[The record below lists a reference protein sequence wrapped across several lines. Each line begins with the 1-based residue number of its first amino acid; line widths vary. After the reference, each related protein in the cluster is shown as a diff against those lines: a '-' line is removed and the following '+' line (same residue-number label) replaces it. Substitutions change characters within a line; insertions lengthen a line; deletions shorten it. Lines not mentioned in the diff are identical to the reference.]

1 MKYKIKKNRPENGT
15 VDRKDIVSIS
25 FLRYYVII
33 KKYLTKDG
41 ETRYMLQAYLGVDPF
56 TGKQKR
62 TTRRGFK
69 TQKEAKK
76 AERELLLSI
85 EENGFTDHSSKPTFK
100 EVADLWLDS
109 YETTVKPTTYQ
120 NTKNYLNAIIEHHF
134 KDIRIESVS
143 VAMMQKIVIKL
154 SKKYVTYLNYLS
166 IINRVFKYAVHLDI
180 VQTNPV
186 DRIIRPK
193 QQKLRKEKIA
203 LIKEELNQFLTL
215 AKNDARPVL
224 YTAWH
229 ILAYT
234 GLRRGELLGLEWS
247 DIDFK
252 NKTISVSKTLVTIN
266 GRLST
271 QKPKTKR
278 SARTIS
284 LDDSTVQV
292 LKDWKL
298 EQKKLFFKF
307 GIKSKDIVITNTKGG
322 YFDFAH
328 FRDELKYF
336 LGKHKLKQFSVHSL
350 RHTHASLLFEAGI
363 EPKTI
368 SDRLG
373 HSNIQTTLDMYTHLN
388 DKQRSDVADRLLK
401 FLEA

>member
-1 MKYKIKKNRPENGT
+1 M
-15 VDRKDIVSIS
+15 
-25 FLRYYVII
+25 I

-76 AERELLLSI
+76 AERELLLSV

-100 EVADLWLDS
+100 EVADLWLES

-143 VAMMQKIVIKL
+143 VSMMQKIVIDL
-154 SKKYVTYLNYLS
+154 SKKYVAYLSQLS

-180 VQTNPV
+180 IQTNPV

-193 QQKLRKEKIA
+193 QQKPRKEKIA
-203 LIKEELNQFLTL
+203 LTKEELKQFLTL
-215 AKNDARPVL
+215 AKKDARPVL

-229 ILAYT
+229 TLAYT

-247 DIDFK
+247 DIDFE
-252 NKTISVSKTLVTIN
+252 NKTISINKTLVTVN
-266 GRLST
+266 GSLYT
-271 QKPKTKR
+271 QSPKTKR
-278 SARTIS
+278 STRTIS
-284 LDDSTVQV
+284 LDDATIQV
-292 LKDWKL
+292 LKNWKL
-298 EQKKLFFKF
+298 EQKKQFFKN
-307 GIKSKDIVITNTKGG
+307 GVKSKDIVITNIKGS
-322 YFDFAH
+322 YLDFAY
-328 FRDELKYF
+328 FREELKKF
-336 LGKHKLKQFSVHSL
+336 LSTHNLKRFSVHSL

-373 HSNIQTTLDMYTHLN
+373 HSNIQTTLNMYTHLN

>member
-1 MKYKIKKNRPENGT
+1 M
-15 VDRKDIVSIS
+15 
-25 FLRYYVII
+25 I

-56 TGKQKR
+56 TGKQRR

-76 AERELLLSI
+76 AERELLLSV

-100 EVADLWLDS
+100 EVADMWLES

-134 KDIRIESVS
+134 KEIRIESVS
-143 VAMMQKIVIKL
+143 VAKMQKIVIEL

-193 QQKLRKEKIA
+193 QQKPRKEKIA
-203 LIKEELNQFLTL
+203 LTKKELNKFLTL
-215 AKNDARPVL
+215 AKKDARPVL

-229 ILAYT
+229 TLAYT

-266 GRLST
+266 GKLST
-271 QKPKTKR
+271 QSPKTKR
-278 SARTIS
+278 SARMIS

-307 GIKSKDIVITNTKGG
+307 GVKSKNIVITNTKGG

-328 FRDELKYF
+328 FRDELKFF

>member
-1 MKYKIKKNRPENGT
+1 M
-15 VDRKDIVSIS
+15 
-25 FLRYYVII
+25 I

-56 TGKQKR
+56 TGKQRR

-76 AERELLLSI
+76 AERELLLSL

-100 EVADLWLDS
+100 EVADLWLES
-109 YETTVKPTTYQ
+109 YETSVKPTTYQ
-120 NTKNYLNAIIEHHF
+120 NTKNYLETIIENHF
-134 KDIRIESVS
+134 KDIRIDSVS
-143 VAMMQKIVIKL
+143 VAMMQKIVIDL
-154 SKKYVTYLNYLS
+154 SKKYVAYLSQLS
-166 IINRVFKYAVHLDI
+166 IINRVFKYAMHLDI
-180 VQTNPV
+180 IQTNPV

-193 QQKLRKEKIA
+193 QQKARKEKTA
-203 LIKEELNQFLTL
+203 LTKEELKQFLTL
-215 AKNDARPVL
+215 AKKDARPVL

-229 ILAYT
+229 TLAYT

-247 DIDFK
+247 DIDFE
-252 NKTISVSKTLVTIN
+252 NKTISVNKTLVTVN
-266 GRLST
+266 GSLYT
-271 QKPKTKR
+271 QSPKTKR
-278 SARTIS
+278 STRTIS
-284 LDDSTVQV
+284 LDDATIQV
-292 LKDWKL
+292 LKNWKL
-298 EQKKLFFKF
+298 EQKKQFFKN
-307 GIKSKDIVITNTKGG
+307 GVKSKDIVITNIKGS
-322 YFDFAH
+322 YLDFAY
-328 FRDELKYF
+328 FRDELKKF
-336 LGKHKLKQFSVHSL
+336 LSAHNLKRFSVHSL

-373 HSNIQTTLDMYTHLN
+373 HSNIQTTLNMYTHLN

>member
-1 MKYKIKKNRPENGT
+1 M
-15 VDRKDIVSIS
+15 
-25 FLRYYVII
+25 I

-56 TGKQKR
+56 TGKQRR

-76 AERELLLSI
+76 AERELLLSV

-100 EVADLWLDS
+100 EVADLWLES

-143 VAMMQKIVIKL
+143 VAMMQEIVIDL
-154 SKKYVTYLNYLS
+154 SKKYVAYLSQLS

-180 VQTNPV
+180 IQTNPV

-193 QQKLRKEKIA
+193 QQKSRKEKIA
-203 LIKEELNQFLTL
+203 LTKEELKQFLTL
-215 AKNDARPVL
+215 AKKDARPVL

-229 ILAYT
+229 TLAYT

-247 DIDFK
+247 DIDFE
-252 NKTISVSKTLVTIN
+252 NKTMAVNKTLVTVN
-266 GRLST
+266 GSLYT
-271 QKPKTKR
+271 QSPKTKR
-278 SARTIS
+278 STRTIS
-284 LDDSTVQV
+284 LDDATIQV
-292 LKDWKL
+292 LKNWRL
-298 EQKKLFFKF
+298 EQKKQFFKN
-307 GIKSKDIVITNTKGG
+307 GVKSTNIVITNIKGS
-322 YFDFAH
+322 YLDFAY
-328 FRDELKYF
+328 FRDELKKF
-336 LGKHKLKQFSVHSL
+336 LSTHNLKQFSVHSL

-373 HSNIQTTLDMYTHLN
+373 HSNIQTTLNMYTHLN

>member
-1 MKYKIKKNRPENGT
+1 M
-15 VDRKDIVSIS
+15 
-25 FLRYYVII
+25 
-33 KKYLTKDG
+33 
-41 ETRYMLQAYLGVDPF
+41 
-56 TGKQKR
+56 
-62 TTRRGFK
+62 
-69 TQKEAKK
+69 
-76 AERELLLSI
+76 
-85 EENGFTDHSSKPTFK
+85 
-100 EVADLWLDS
+100 
-109 YETTVKPTTYQ
+109 KPTTYQ

-134 KDIRIESVS
+134 KDIRIESMS
-143 VAMMQKIVIKL
+143 VVKMQKIVIEL

-166 IINRVFKYAVHLDI
+166 IINRIFKYAVHLDI

-193 QQKLRKEKIA
+193 QQKPRKEKIA
-203 LIKEELNQFLTL
+203 LTKKELNKFLTL
-215 AKNDARPVL
+215 AKKDARPVQ

-229 ILAYT
+229 TLAYT

-266 GRLST
+266 GKLST
-271 QKPKTKR
+271 QSPKTKR
-278 SARTIS
+278 STRTIS
-284 LDDSTVQV
+284 LDDSTVQI

-298 EQKKLFFKF
+298 EQKKIFFKH
-307 GIKSKDIVITNTKGG
+307 GIKSKKIVITNTKGG

>member
-1 MKYKIKKNRPENGT
+1 
-15 VDRKDIVSIS
+15 
-25 FLRYYVII
+25 
-33 KKYLTKDG
+33 
-41 ETRYMLQAYLGVDPF
+41 MLQAYLGVDPF
-56 TGKQKR
+56 TGKQRR

-76 AERELLLSI
+76 AERELLLSV

-100 EVADLWLDS
+100 EVSDLWLES

-143 VAMMQKIVIKL
+143 VAMMQKIVIDL
-154 SKKYVTYLNYLS
+154 SKKYVAYLSQLS

-180 VQTNPV
+180 IQTNPV

-193 QQKLRKEKIA
+193 QQKSRKEKIA
-203 LIKEELNQFLTL
+203 LTKEELKQFLTL
-215 AKNDARPVL
+215 AKKDARPVL

-229 ILAYT
+229 TLAYT

-247 DIDFK
+247 DIDFE
-252 NKTISVSKTLVTIN
+252 NKTISINKTLVTVN
-266 GRLST
+266 GSLYT
-271 QKPKTKR
+271 QSPKTKR
-278 SARTIS
+278 STRTIS
-284 LDDSTVQV
+284 LDDATIQV
-292 LKDWKL
+292 LKNWKL
-298 EQKKLFFKF
+298 EQKKQFFKN
-307 GIKSKDIVITNTKGG
+307 GVKSKDIVITNIKGS
-322 YFDFAH
+322 YLDFAY
-328 FRDELKYF
+328 FREELKKF
-336 LGKHKLKQFSVHSL
+336 LSTHNLKRFSVHSL

-373 HSNIQTTLDMYTHLN
+373 HSNIQTTLNMYTHLN

>member
-1 MKYKIKKNRPENGT
+1 M
-15 VDRKDIVSIS
+15 
-25 FLRYYVII
+25 I

-100 EVADLWLDS
+100 EVANLWLES

-120 NTKNYLNAIIEHHF
+120 NTKNYLNAIIDNYF

-143 VAMMQKIVIKL
+143 VAMMQKIVIEL
-154 SKKYVTYLNYLS
+154 SKKYVAYLSQLS

-180 VQTNPV
+180 IQTNPV

-193 QQKLRKEKIA
+193 QQSPRKEKIA
-203 LIKEELNQFLTL
+203 LTKEELNQFLTL
-215 AKNDARPVL
+215 AKKDARPVL

-229 ILAYT
+229 TLAYT

-247 DIDFK
+247 DIDFE
-252 NKTISVSKTLVTIN
+252 NKTISIDKTLVTVN
-266 GRLST
+266 GSLYT
-271 QKPKTKR
+271 QSPKTKR
-278 SARTIS
+278 STRTIS
-284 LDDSTVQV
+284 LDNATIQI

-298 EQKKLFFKF
+298 EQKKLFFKH
-307 GIKSKDIVITNTKGG
+307 GVKSRNIVITNIKGSYLDFT
-322 YFDFAH
+322 YF
-328 FRDELKYF
+328 REELKKF
-336 LGKHKLKQFSVHSL
+336 LITHNLKRFSVHSL

-363 EPKTI
+363 EPKII

-373 HSNIQTTLDMYTHLN
+373 HSNIQTTLNMYTHLN

-401 FLEA
+401 FLKA

>member
-1 MKYKIKKNRPENGT
+1 M
-15 VDRKDIVSIS
+15 
-25 FLRYYVII
+25 I

-56 TGKQKR
+56 TGKQRR

-76 AERELLLSI
+76 AERELLLSV
-85 EENGFTDHSSKPTFK
+85 EENGFTDYTSKPTFK
-100 EVADLWLDS
+100 EVADLWLES

-120 NTKNYLNAIIEHHF
+120 NTKNYLEAIVEHHF
-134 KDIRIESVS
+134 KDVRIESVS
-143 VAMMQKIVIKL
+143 VAMMQKIVIEL
-154 SKKYVTYLNYLS
+154 SKKYVAYLNYLS
-166 IINRVFKYAVHLDI
+166 IVNRVFKYAMHLDI

-193 QQKLRKEKIA
+193 QQKARKEKIA
-203 LIKEELNQFLTL
+203 LTKEELNKFLTL
-215 AKNDARPVL
+215 AKEDARPVL

-229 ILAYT
+229 KLAYT

-271 QKPKTKR
+271 QSPKTKR

-298 EQKKLFFKF
+298 EQKKLFFKN
-307 GIKSKDIVITNTKGG
+307 GVKSQNIVITNTKGG

-388 DKQRSDVADRLLK
+388 DRQRSDVADRLLK

>member
-1 MKYKIKKNRPENGT
+1 M
-15 VDRKDIVSIS
+15 
-25 FLRYYVII
+25 I

-56 TGKQKR
+56 TGKQRR

-76 AERELLLSI
+76 AERELLLSV
-85 EENGFTDHSSKPTFK
+85 EENGFTDRSSKPTFK
-100 EVADLWLDS
+100 EVADLWLES

-120 NTKNYLNAIIEHHF
+120 NTKNYLNAIIENHF
-134 KDIRIESVS
+134 KEIRIESVS
-143 VAMMQKIVIKL
+143 VTMMQKIVIDL
-154 SKKYVTYLNYLS
+154 SKKYVAYLSQLS
-166 IINRVFKYAVHLDI
+166 IINRVFKYALHLDI
-180 VQTNPV
+180 IQTNPV

-193 QQKLRKEKIA
+193 QQKPRKEKIA
-203 LIKEELNQFLTL
+203 LTKEELNQFLTL
-215 AKNDARPVL
+215 AKKDARPVL

-229 ILAYT
+229 TLAYT

-247 DIDFK
+247 DIDFE
-252 NKTISVSKTLVTIN
+252 NKTMSVNKTLVTVN
-266 GRLST
+266 GSLYT
-271 QKPKTKR
+271 QSPKTKR
-278 SARTIS
+278 STRTIS
-284 LDDSTVQV
+284 LDDATIQV
-292 LKDWKL
+292 LKNWKL
-298 EQKKLFFKF
+298 EQKKQFFKN
-307 GIKSKDIVITNTKGG
+307 GVKSTDIVITNIKGS
-322 YFDFAH
+322 YLDFAY
-328 FRDELKYF
+328 FRDELKKF
-336 LGKHKLKQFSVHSL
+336 LSTHNLKQFSVHSL

-373 HSNIQTTLDMYTHLN
+373 HSNIQTTLNMYTHLN

>member
-1 MKYKIKKNRPENGT
+1 M
-15 VDRKDIVSIS
+15 
-25 FLRYYVII
+25 I
-33 KKYLTKDG
+33 KKYFTKDG

-76 AERELLLSI
+76 AERELLLSV

-100 EVADLWLDS
+100 EVADLWLES

-143 VAMMQKIVIKL
+143 VAMMQKIVIDL
-154 SKKYVTYLNYLS
+154 SKKYVAYLSQLS

-180 VQTNPV
+180 IQTNPV

-193 QQKLRKEKIA
+193 QQKSRKEKIA
-203 LIKEELNQFLTL
+203 LTKEELKQFLTL
-215 AKNDARPVL
+215 AKKDARPVL

-229 ILAYT
+229 TLAYT

-247 DIDFK
+247 DIDFE
-252 NKTISVSKTLVTIN
+252 NKTISINKTLVTVN
-266 GRLST
+266 GSLYT
-271 QKPKTKR
+271 QSPKTKR
-278 SARTIS
+278 STRTIS
-284 LDDSTVQV
+284 LDDATIQV
-292 LKDWKL
+292 LKNWKL
-298 EQKKLFFKF
+298 EQKKQFFKN
-307 GIKSKDIVITNTKGG
+307 GVKSKDIVITNIKGS
-322 YFDFAH
+322 YLDFAY
-328 FRDELKYF
+328 FREELKKF
-336 LGKHKLKQFSVHSL
+336 LSTHNLKRFSVHSL

-373 HSNIQTTLDMYTHLN
+373 HSNIQTTLNMYTHLN

>member
-1 MKYKIKKNRPENGT
+1 M
-15 VDRKDIVSIS
+15 
-25 FLRYYVII
+25 I

-56 TGKQKR
+56 TGKQRR

-76 AERELLLSI
+76 AERELLLSV

-100 EVADLWLDS
+100 EVADLWLES

-120 NTKNYLNAIIEHHF
+120 NTKNYLNAIIEYHF

-143 VAMMQKIVIKL
+143 VAMMQKIVIDL
-154 SKKYVTYLNYLS
+154 SKKYVAYLSQLS

-180 VQTNPV
+180 IQTNPV

-193 QQKLRKEKIA
+193 QQKPRKEKIA
-203 LIKEELNQFLTL
+203 LTKKELKQFLTL
-215 AKNDARPVL
+215 AKKDARPVL

-229 ILAYT
+229 TLAYT

-247 DIDFK
+247 DIDFE
-252 NKTISVSKTLVTIN
+252 NKTISVNKTLVTVN
-266 GRLST
+266 GSLYT
-271 QKPKTKR
+271 QSPKTKR
-278 SARTIS
+278 STRTIS
-284 LDDSTVQV
+284 LDDATIQV
-292 LKDWKL
+292 LKNWKL
-298 EQKKLFFKF
+298 EQKKQFFKN
-307 GIKSKDIVITNTKGG
+307 GVKSKDIVITNIKGS
-322 YFDFAH
+322 YLDFAY
-328 FRDELKYF
+328 FRDELKKF
-336 LGKHKLKQFSVHSL
+336 LSTHNLKRFSVHSL

-373 HSNIQTTLDMYTHLN
+373 HSNIQTTLNMYTHLN

>member
-1 MKYKIKKNRPENGT
+1 M
-15 VDRKDIVSIS
+15 
-25 FLRYYVII
+25 I

-56 TGKQKR
+56 TGKQRR

-76 AERELLLSI
+76 AERELLLSV
-85 EENGFTDHSSKPTFK
+85 EENGFTDNSSKPTFK
-100 EVADLWLDS
+100 EVADLWLES

-120 NTKNYLNAIIEHHF
+120 NTKNYLNAIIENHF
-134 KDIRIESVS
+134 KEIRIDSVS
-143 VAMMQKIVIKL
+143 VAEMQKIVIEL

-180 VQTNPV
+180 IQTNPV

-193 QQKLRKEKIA
+193 QQKPRKEKIA
-203 LIKEELNQFLTL
+203 LTKEELNKFLTL
-215 AKNDARPVL
+215 AKKDARPVL

-229 ILAYT
+229 TLAYT

-252 NKTISVSKTLVTIN
+252 NKTVSVSKTLVTIN
-266 GRLST
+266 GKLST
-271 QKPKTKR
+271 QSPKTKR

-284 LDDSTVQV
+284 LDDSTVQI
-292 LKDWKL
+292 LKEWKL
-298 EQKKLFFKF
+298 EQKKLFFKY
-307 GIKSKDIVITNTKGG
+307 GVKPTNIVITNTKGG

-328 FRDELKYF
+328 FRDELRYF

>member
-1 MKYKIKKNRPENGT
+1 M
-15 VDRKDIVSIS
+15 
-25 FLRYYVII
+25 I
-33 KKYLTKDG
+33 KKYQTKDG

-76 AERELLLSI
+76 AERELLLSV
-85 EENGFTDHSSKPTFK
+85 EDNGFTDHSSKPTFK
-100 EVADLWLDS
+100 EVADIWLES

-120 NTKNYLNAIIEHHF
+120 NTKNYLEAIIENHF
-134 KDIRIESVS
+134 KDIRIES
-143 VAMMQKIVIKL
+143 
-154 SKKYVTYLNYLS
+154 VTYLNYLS

-180 VQTNPV
+180 IQTNPV

-193 QQKLRKEKIA
+193 QQKPRKEKLA
-203 LIKEELNQFLTL
+203 LTKKELNKFLTL

-229 ILAYT
+229 TLAYT

-266 GRLST
+266 GKLST
-271 QKPKTKR
+271 QSPKTKR

-284 LDDSTVQV
+284 LDDSTVQI

-298 EQKKLFFKF
+298 EQKKLFFKY
-307 GIKSKDIVITNTKGG
+307 GVKSKNIVITNTKGG

-328 FRDELKYF
+328 FRDELRYF
-336 LGKHKLKQFSVHSL
+336 LGKHKLKQFSVHNL

-388 DKQRSDVADRLLK
+388 DRQRSDVADRLLK

>member
-1 MKYKIKKNRPENGT
+1 M
-15 VDRKDIVSIS
+15 
-25 FLRYYVII
+25 I

-56 TGKQKR
+56 TGKQRR

-76 AERELLLSI
+76 AERELLLSV

-100 EVADLWLDS
+100 EVADMWLES

-120 NTKNYLNAIIEHHF
+120 NTKNYLNAIVENHF
-134 KDIRIESVS
+134 KEIRIESVS
-143 VAMMQKIVIKL
+143 VAMMQKIVIDL
-154 SKKYVTYLNYLS
+154 SKKYVAYLSQLS

-180 VQTNPV
+180 IQTNPV

-193 QQKLRKEKIA
+193 QQKPRKEKIA
-203 LIKEELNQFLTL
+203 LTKEELKQFLTL
-215 AKNDARPVL
+215 AKKDARPVL

-229 ILAYT
+229 TLAYT

-247 DIDFK
+247 DIDFE
-252 NKTISVSKTLVTIN
+252 NKTISVNKTLVTVN
-266 GRLST
+266 GSLYT
-271 QKPKTKR
+271 QSPKTKR
-278 SARTIS
+278 STRTIS
-284 LDDSTVQV
+284 LDDATIQI
-292 LKDWKL
+292 LKNWKL
-298 EQKKLFFKF
+298 EQKKQFFKN
-307 GIKSKDIVITNTKGG
+307 GVKSKDIVITNIKGN
-322 YFDFAH
+322 YLDFAY
-328 FRDELKYF
+328 FRDELKKF
-336 LGKHKLKQFSVHSL
+336 LSTHNLKRFSVHSL

-388 DKQRSDVADRLLK
+388 DRQRSDVADRLLK

>member
-1 MKYKIKKNRPENGT
+1 M
-15 VDRKDIVSIS
+15 
-25 FLRYYVII
+25 I

-41 ETRYMLQAYLGVDPF
+41 ETRYMLQAYLGVDSF
-56 TGKQKR
+56 TGKQRR
-62 TTRRGFK
+62 TTRRRFK

-85 EENGFTDHSSKPTFK
+85 EENGFTDHSSKQTFK
-100 EVADLWLDS
+100 EVADLWLES
-109 YETTVKPTTYQ
+109 YETTVKPTTYK
-120 NTKNYLNAIIEHHF
+120 NTKKYLNAIIEHHF
-134 KDIRIESVS
+134 KGIRIESVS
-143 VAMMQKIVIKL
+143 VAMMQKIVIEL

-180 VQTNPV
+180 IQTNPV
-186 DRIIRPK
+186 DRITRPK
-193 QQKLRKEKIA
+193 QQKTRKEKIA
-203 LIKEELNQFLTL
+203 LTKEELNQFLTL
-215 AKNDARPVL
+215 AKEDARPVL

-229 ILAYT
+229 TLAYT

-266 GRLST
+266 GKLST
-271 QKPKTKR
+271 QTPKTKR

-298 EQKKLFFKF
+298 EQKKLFFKY
-307 GIKSKDIVITNTKGG
+307 GVKSKNIVITNTKGG
-322 YFDFAH
+322 HFDFAH
-328 FRDELKYF
+328 FRDELRYF
-336 LGKHKLKQFSVHSL
+336 LGKHKLKQFNVHSL

-373 HSNIQTTLDMYTHLN
+373 HSNIQATLDMYTHLN

>member
-1 MKYKIKKNRPENGT
+1 M
-15 VDRKDIVSIS
+15 
-25 FLRYYVII
+25 I

-76 AERELLLSI
+76 AERELLLSV
-85 EENGFTDHSSKPTFK
+85 EENGFADHSSKPTFK
-100 EVADLWLDS
+100 EVANLWLES

-143 VAMMQKIVIKL
+143 VAKMQKIVIEL

-180 VQTNPV
+180 IQTNPV

-193 QQKLRKEKIA
+193 QQKPRKEKIA
-203 LIKEELNQFLTL
+203 LTKKELNKFLTL
-215 AKNDARPVL
+215 AKKDARPVL

-229 ILAYT
+229 TLAYT

-247 DIDFK
+247 DVDFK

-266 GRLST
+266 GKLST
-271 QKPKTKR
+271 QSPKTKR

-284 LDDSTVQV
+284 LDDSTVQI

-298 EQKKLFFKF
+298 EQKKLFFKY
-307 GIKSKDIVITNTKGG
+307 GVKSKDIVITNTKGG
-322 YFDFAH
+322 CFDFAH
-328 FRDELKYF
+328 FRDELRYF

>member
-1 MKYKIKKNRPENGT
+1 M
-15 VDRKDIVSIS
+15 
-25 FLRYYVII
+25 I

-56 TGKQKR
+56 SGKQRR

-76 AERELLLSI
+76 AERELLLSV
-85 EENGFTDHSSKPTFK
+85 EENGFIDRSSKPTFK
-100 EVADLWLDS
+100 EVADLWLES

-120 NTKNYLNAIIEHHF
+120 NTKNYLEAIVENHF

-143 VAMMQKIVIKL
+143 VAMMQKIVIEL

-193 QQKLRKEKIA
+193 QQKPRKEKIA
-203 LIKEELNQFLTL
+203 LTKEELNKFLTL

-229 ILAYT
+229 TLAYT

-252 NKTISVSKTLVTIN
+252 NKTVSVSKTLVTIN
-266 GRLST
+266 GKLST
-271 QKPKTKR
+271 QSPKTKR

-284 LDDSTVQV
+284 LDDSTVQI

-298 EQKKLFFKF
+298 EQKKLFFKY
-307 GIKSKDIVITNTKGG
+307 GVKSKNIVITNTKGG

-328 FRDELKYF
+328 FRDELRYF

>member
-1 MKYKIKKNRPENGT
+1 M
-15 VDRKDIVSIS
+15 
-25 FLRYYVII
+25 I

-56 TGKQKR
+56 TGKQRR

-76 AERELLLSI
+76 AERELLLSV

-100 EVADLWLDS
+100 EVSDLWLES

-143 VAMMQKIVIKL
+143 VAMMQKIVIDL
-154 SKKYVTYLNYLS
+154 SKKYVAYLSQLS

-180 VQTNPV
+180 IQTNPV

-193 QQKLRKEKIA
+193 QQKSRKEKIA
-203 LIKEELNQFLTL
+203 LTKEELKQFLTL
-215 AKNDARPVL
+215 AKKDARPVL

-229 ILAYT
+229 TLAYT

-247 DIDFK
+247 DIDFE
-252 NKTISVSKTLVTIN
+252 NKTISINKTLVTVN
-266 GRLST
+266 GSLYT
-271 QKPKTKR
+271 QSPKTKR
-278 SARTIS
+278 STRTIS
-284 LDDSTVQV
+284 LDDATIQV
-292 LKDWKL
+292 LKNWKL
-298 EQKKLFFKF
+298 EQKKQFFKN
-307 GIKSKDIVITNTKGG
+307 GVKSKDIVITNIKGS
-322 YFDFAH
+322 YLDFAY
-328 FRDELKYF
+328 FREELKKF
-336 LGKHKLKQFSVHSL
+336 LSTHNLKRFSVHSL

-373 HSNIQTTLDMYTHLN
+373 HSNIQTTLNMYTHLN

>member
-1 MKYKIKKNRPENGT
+1 
-15 VDRKDIVSIS
+15 
-25 FLRYYVII
+25 
-33 KKYLTKDG
+33 
-41 ETRYMLQAYLGVDPF
+41 MLQAYLGVDPF

-76 AERELLLSI
+76 AKRELLLSV

-100 EVADLWLDS
+100 EVADLWLES

-120 NTKNYLNAIIEHHF
+120 NTKNYLEAIIENHF

-143 VAMMQKIVIKL
+143 VAMMQKIVIEL
-154 SKKYVTYLNYLS
+154 SKKYIAYLNYMS
-166 IINRVFKYAVHLDI
+166 IINRVFKYAMHLDI
-180 VQTNPV
+180 IQTNPV

-193 QQKLRKEKIA
+193 QQKPRKEKIA
-203 LIKEELNQFLTL
+203 LTKEELNQFLKL
-215 AKNDARPVL
+215 AKKDAKPVL

-229 ILAYT
+229 TLAYT

-247 DIDFK
+247 DIDFE
-252 NKTISVSKTLVTIN
+252 NKTISINRTLVSIN
-266 GRLST
+266 GKLSVQT
-271 QKPKTKR
+271 PKTKR
-278 SARTIS
+278 STRTIS
-284 LDDSTVQV
+284 LDDSTVQI

-298 EQKKLFFKF
+298 EQKKLFFKH
-307 GIKSKDIVITNTKGG
+307 GIKSRNIVITNTVGG
-322 YFDFAH
+322 YFDFAN
-328 FRDELKYF
+328 FRDDLQTF
-336 LGKHKLKQFSVHSL
+336 ISKHKLKQFSVHSL

>member
-1 MKYKIKKNRPENGT
+1 M
-15 VDRKDIVSIS
+15 
-25 FLRYYVII
+25 I
-33 KKYLTKDG
+33 KKYITKDG

-56 TGKQKR
+56 TGKQRR

-76 AERELLLSI
+76 AERELLLSV
-85 EENGFTDHSSKPTFK
+85 EENGFTDRSSKPTFK
-100 EVADLWLDS
+100 EVADLWLES

-120 NTKNYLNAIIEHHF
+120 NTKNYLNAIIENHF
-134 KDIRIESVS
+134 KEIRIESVS
-143 VAMMQKIVIKL
+143 VAMMQKIVIEL
-154 SKKYVTYLNYLS
+154 SKKYIAYLNYMS
-166 IINRVFKYAVHLDI
+166 IINRVFKYAMHLDI
-180 VQTNPV
+180 IQTNPV

-193 QQKLRKEKIA
+193 QQKPRKEKIA
-203 LIKEELNQFLTL
+203 LTKEELNQFLTL
-215 AKNDARPVL
+215 AKKDARSVL

-229 ILAYT
+229 TLVYT

-247 DIDFK
+247 DIDFE
-252 NKTISVSKTLVTIN
+252 NKTISVNKTLVTVN
-266 GRLST
+266 GSLYT
-271 QKPKTKR
+271 QSPKTKR
-278 SARTIS
+278 STRTIS

-292 LKDWKL
+292 LKNWKL
-298 EQKKLFFKF
+298 EQKKQFFKN
-307 GIKSKDIVITNTKGG
+307 GVKSTNIVITNIKGS
-322 YFDFAH
+322 YLDFAY
-328 FRDELKYF
+328 FRDELKKF
-336 LGKHKLKQFSVHSL
+336 LSTHNLKQFSVHSL

-373 HSNIQTTLDMYTHLN
+373 HSNIQTTLNMYTHLN

>member
-1 MKYKIKKNRPENGT
+1 M
-15 VDRKDIVSIS
+15 
-25 FLRYYVII
+25 I

-69 TQKEAKK
+69 TQKEARK

-100 EVADLWLDS
+100 EVADLWLES

-120 NTKNYLNAIIEHHF
+120 NTKNYLNAIVEHHF

-143 VAMMQKIVIKL
+143 VAMMQKIVIEL
-154 SKKYVTYLNYLS
+154 SKKYIAYLNYMS
-166 IINRVFKYAVHLDI
+166 IINRVFKYAMHLDI
-180 VQTNPV
+180 IQTNPV

-193 QQKLRKEKIA
+193 QQKARKEKIA
-203 LIKEELNQFLTL
+203 LTKEELNQFLKL
-215 AKNDARPVL
+215 AKKDAKLVL

-229 ILAYT
+229 TLAYT

-247 DIDFK
+247 DVDFK
-252 NKTISVSKTLVTIN
+252 NKTISINRTLVSIN
-266 GRLST
+266 GRLSVQT
-271 QKPKTKR
+271 PKTKR
-278 SARTIS
+278 STRTIS
-284 LDDSTVQV
+284 LDDSTVQI
-292 LKDWKL
+292 LKNWKL
-298 EQKKLFFKF
+298 EQKKLFFKH
-307 GIKSKDIVITNTKGG
+307 GIKLKNIVITNTVGG
-322 YFDFAH
+322 YFDFAN
-328 FRDELKYF
+328 FRDDLQCF
-336 LGKHKLKQFSVHSL
+336 IRKHKLKQFSVHSL

-388 DKQRSDVADRLLK
+388 DRQRSDVADRLLK

>member
-1 MKYKIKKNRPENGT
+1 
-15 VDRKDIVSIS
+15 
-25 FLRYYVII
+25 
-33 KKYLTKDG
+33 
-41 ETRYMLQAYLGVDPF
+41 MLQAYLGVDPF
-56 TGKQKR
+56 TGKQRR

-76 AERELLLSI
+76 AERELLLSV
-85 EENGFTDHSSKPTFK
+85 EEDGFTDHYSKPTFK
-100 EVADLWLDS
+100 EVADLWLES

-120 NTKNYLNAIIEHHF
+120 NTKNYLNAIIENHF
-134 KDIRIESVS
+134 KEIRIESVS
-143 VAMMQKIVIKL
+143 VAKMQKIVIEL

-180 VQTNPV
+180 IQTNPV

-193 QQKLRKEKIA
+193 QQKPRKEKIA
-203 LIKEELNQFLTL
+203 LTKKELNKFLAL
-215 AKNDARPVL
+215 AKKDARPVL

-229 ILAYT
+229 TLAYT

-247 DIDFK
+247 DVDFK

-266 GRLST
+266 GKLST
-271 QKPKTKR
+271 QSPKTKR

-298 EQKKLFFKF
+298 EQKKLFFKL
-307 GIKSKDIVITNTKGG
+307 GVKSKNIVITNTKGG

>member
-1 MKYKIKKNRPENGT
+1 M
-15 VDRKDIVSIS
+15 
-25 FLRYYVII
+25 I

-56 TGKQKR
+56 TGKQRR

-69 TQKEAKK
+69 TQKEAKR
-76 AERELLLSI
+76 AERELLLSV

-100 EVADLWLDS
+100 EVADLWLES

-143 VAMMQKIVIKL
+143 VAMMQKIVIDL
-154 SKKYVTYLNYLS
+154 SKKYVAYLSQLS

-180 VQTNPV
+180 IQTNPV

-193 QQKLRKEKIA
+193 QQKSRKEKIA
-203 LIKEELNQFLTL
+203 LTKEELKQFLTL
-215 AKNDARPVL
+215 AKKDARPVL

-229 ILAYT
+229 TLAYT

-247 DIDFK
+247 DIDFE
-252 NKTISVSKTLVTIN
+252 NKTISINKTLVTVN
-266 GRLST
+266 GSLYT
-271 QKPKTKR
+271 QSPKTKR
-278 SARTIS
+278 STRTIS
-284 LDDSTVQV
+284 LDDATIQV
-292 LKDWKL
+292 LKNWKL
-298 EQKKLFFKF
+298 EQKKQFFKN
-307 GIKSKDIVITNTKGG
+307 GVKSKDIVITNIKGS
-322 YFDFAH
+322 YLDFAY
-328 FRDELKYF
+328 FREELKKF
-336 LGKHKLKQFSVHSL
+336 LSTHNLKRFSVHSL

-373 HSNIQTTLDMYTHLN
+373 HSNIQTTLNMYTHLN

>member
-1 MKYKIKKNRPENGT
+1 M
-15 VDRKDIVSIS
+15 
-25 FLRYYVII
+25 I

-56 TGKQKR
+56 TGKQRR

-76 AERELLLSI
+76 AERELLLSV
-85 EENGFTDHSSKPTFK
+85 EENGFTDYSSKPTFK
-100 EVADLWLDS
+100 EVADLWLES

-120 NTKNYLNAIIEHHF
+120 NTKNYLNAIIENHF
-134 KDIRIESVS
+134 KEIRIESVS
-143 VAMMQKIVIKL
+143 VSEMQKIVIEL

-180 VQTNPV
+180 IQTNPV

-193 QQKLRKEKIA
+193 QQKPRKEKIA
-203 LIKEELNQFLTL
+203 LTKEELNKFLTL
-215 AKNDARPVL
+215 AKKDARPVL

-229 ILAYT
+229 TLAYT

-252 NKTISVSKTLVTIN
+252 NKTVSVSKTLVTIN
-266 GRLST
+266 GKLST
-271 QKPKTKR
+271 QSPKTKR

-298 EQKKLFFKF
+298 EQKKLFFKL
-307 GIKSKDIVITNTKGG
+307 GVKSKNIVITNTKGG
-322 YFDFAH
+322 HFDFAH
-328 FRDELKYF
+328 FRDELRYF

-350 RHTHASLLFEAGI
+350 RHTHASILFEAGI

-388 DKQRSDVADRLLK
+388 DRQRSDVADRLLK

>member
-1 MKYKIKKNRPENGT
+1 M
-15 VDRKDIVSIS
+15 
-25 FLRYYVII
+25 I

-56 TGKQKR
+56 TGKQRR

-100 EVADLWLDS
+100 EVADLWLES

-120 NTKNYLNAIIEHHF
+120 NTKNYLEALVEHHF
-134 KDIRIESVS
+134 KDVRIESVS
-143 VAMMQKIVIKL
+143 VAMMQKIVIDL
-154 SKKYVTYLNYLS
+154 SKKYVAYLNYLS
-166 IINRVFKYAVHLDI
+166 IVNRVFKYAMHLDI
-180 VQTNPV
+180 IQTNPV

-193 QQKLRKEKIA
+193 QQNARKEKIA
-203 LIKEELNQFLTL
+203 LTKEELNKFIKL
-215 AKNDARPVL
+215 AKEDAKPVL
-224 YTAWH
+224 YAAWH
-229 ILAYT
+229 TLAYT

-252 NKTISVSKTLVTIN
+252 NKTISINRTLVSIN
-266 GRLST
+266 GRLSV
-271 QKPKTKR
+271 QSPKTKR
-278 SARTIS
+278 STRTIS
-284 LDDSTVQV
+284 LDDSTVQI

-298 EQKKLFFKF
+298 EQKKTFFKN
-307 GIKSKDIVITNTKGG
+307 GIKSRNIVITNTVGG
-322 YFDFAH
+322 YFDFGN
-328 FRDELKYF
+328 FREDLKTF
-336 LGKHKLKQFSVHSL
+336 ISKHKLKQFSVHSL

-388 DKQRSDVADRLLK
+388 DRQRSDVADRLLK

>member
-1 MKYKIKKNRPENGT
+1 M
-15 VDRKDIVSIS
+15 
-25 FLRYYVII
+25 I

-76 AERELLLSI
+76 AERELLLSV

-100 EVADLWLDS
+100 EVTDLWLES

-120 NTKNYLNAIIEHHF
+120 NTKNYLNAIIENHF
-134 KDIRIESVS
+134 KEIRIESVS
-143 VAMMQKIVIKL
+143 VAMMQKIVIDL
-154 SKKYVTYLNYLS
+154 SKKYVAYLSQLS

-180 VQTNPV
+180 IQTNPV

-193 QQKLRKEKIA
+193 QQKSRKEKIA
-203 LIKEELNQFLTL
+203 LTKEELNQFLTL
-215 AKNDARPVL
+215 AKKDARPVL

-229 ILAYT
+229 TLAYT

-247 DIDFK
+247 DIDFE
-252 NKTISVSKTLVTIN
+252 NKTISVNKTLVTVN
-266 GRLST
+266 GSLYT
-271 QKPKTKR
+271 QSPKTKR
-278 SARTIS
+278 STRTIS

-292 LKDWKL
+292 LKNWKL
-298 EQKKLFFKF
+298 EQKKQFFKN
-307 GIKSKDIVITNTKGG
+307 GVKSKDIVITNIKGS
-322 YFDFAH
+322 YLDFAY
-328 FRDELKYF
+328 FRDELKKF
-336 LGKHKLKQFSVHSL
+336 LSTHNLKRFSVHSL

-373 HSNIQTTLDMYTHLN
+373 HSNIQTTLNMYTHLN

>member
-1 MKYKIKKNRPENGT
+1 M
-15 VDRKDIVSIS
+15 
-25 FLRYYVII
+25 I

-41 ETRYMLQAYLGVDPF
+41 ETRYMLQAYLGVDPL
-56 TGKQKR
+56 TGKQRR

-85 EENGFTDHSSKPTFK
+85 EENGFTDRSSKPTFK
-100 EVADLWLDS
+100 EVADLWLES

-120 NTKNYLNAIIEHHF
+120 NTKNYLEAIIENHF
-134 KDIRIESVS
+134 KDIRLESVS
-143 VAMMQKIVIKL
+143 VAMMQKIVIDL
-154 SKKYVTYLNYLS
+154 SKKYVAYLSQLS

-180 VQTNPV
+180 IQTNPV

-193 QQKLRKEKIA
+193 QQKSRKEKIA
-203 LIKEELNQFLTL
+203 LTKEELKQFLTL
-215 AKNDARPVL
+215 AKKDARPVL

-229 ILAYT
+229 TLAYT

-247 DIDFK
+247 DIDFE
-252 NKTISVSKTLVTIN
+252 NKTISVNKTLVTVN
-266 GRLST
+266 GSLYT
-271 QKPKTKR
+271 QSPKTKR
-278 SARTIS
+278 STRTIS
-284 LDDSTVQV
+284 LDDSTIQV
-292 LKDWKL
+292 LKNWKL
-298 EQKKLFFKF
+298 EQKKQFFKN
-307 GIKSKDIVITNTKGG
+307 GVKSKDIVITNIKGS
-322 YFDFAH
+322 YLDFAY
-328 FRDELKYF
+328 FRDELKKF
-336 LGKHKLKQFSVHSL
+336 LSTHNLKRFSVHSL

-373 HSNIQTTLDMYTHLN
+373 HSNIQTTLNMYTHLN

>member
-1 MKYKIKKNRPENGT
+1 M
-15 VDRKDIVSIS
+15 
-25 FLRYYVII
+25 I

-100 EVADLWLDS
+100 EVADLWLES

-120 NTKNYLNAIIEHHF
+120 NTRKYLNILIKDYF
-134 KDIRIESVS
+134 SDIRIESISVS
-143 VAMMQKIVIKL
+143 MMQQIVLKL
-154 SKKYVTYLNYLS
+154 SKRYTAYSLYLS
-166 IINRVFKYAVHLDI
+166 VVNRVFKFAISLGI

-193 QQKLRKEKIA
+193 QQPPKSEKIA
-203 LIKEELNQFLTL
+203 LTKEELNQFLTL
-215 AKNDARPVL
+215 AKEHARPVL
-224 YTAWH
+224 YAAWH
-229 ILAYT
+229 TLAYT
-234 GLRRGELLGLEWS
+234 GLRKGELLGLEWS
-247 DIDFK
+247 DIDLD
-252 NKTISVSKTLVTIN
+252 NKVISVQHNLVMVN
-266 GRLST
+266 GKYRIQS
-271 QKPKTKR
+271 PKTRKSIR
-278 SARTIS
+278 KITI
-284 LDDSTVQV
+284 DDITASV
-292 LKDWKL
+292 LKSWKL
-298 EQKKLFFKF
+298 EQKKLFFKNGVKNSNIVF
-307 GIKSKDIVITNTKGG
+307 SGSSGEYLDKS
-322 YFDFAH
+322 H
-328 FRDELKYF
+328 FRVSLKKF
-336 LGKHKLKQFSVHSL
+336 LKRYDLPAITVHGL
-350 RHTHASLLFEAGI
+350 RHTHASLLFEAGV

-373 HSNIQTTLDMYTHLN
+373 HANIQTTLDMYTHLN
-388 DKQRSDVADRLLK
+388 DNQRSDVADRLLK

>member
-1 MKYKIKKNRPENGT
+1 M
-15 VDRKDIVSIS
+15 
-25 FLRYYVII
+25 I

-56 TGKQKR
+56 TGKQRR

-76 AERELLLSI
+76 AERELLLSV
-85 EENGFTDHSSKPTFK
+85 EENGFTDRSSKPTFK
-100 EVADLWLDS
+100 EVADLWLES

-120 NTKNYLNAIIEHHF
+120 NTKNYLNAIIENHF
-134 KDIRIESVS
+134 KEIRIESVS
-143 VAMMQKIVIKL
+143 VAMMQKIVIDL
-154 SKKYVTYLNYLS
+154 SKKYVAYLSQLS
-166 IINRVFKYAVHLDI
+166 IINRVFKYALHLDI
-180 VQTNPV
+180 IQTNPV

-193 QQKLRKEKIA
+193 QQKPRKEKIA
-203 LIKEELNQFLTL
+203 LTKEELNQFLTL
-215 AKNDARPVL
+215 AKKDARPVL

-229 ILAYT
+229 TLAYT

-266 GRLST
+266 GKLFT
-271 QKPKTKR
+271 QSPKTKR
-278 SARTIS
+278 STRTIS
-284 LDDSTVQV
+284 LDDSTVQI
-292 LKDWKL
+292 LKNWKL
-298 EQKKLFFKF
+298 EQKKLFFKN
-307 GIKSKDIVITNTKGG
+307 GVKPQNIVITNTKGG
-322 YFDFAH
+322 YFDFAY
-328 FRDELKYF
+328 FRDELRYF